1 MVVVKIID
9 YVSNNAGNRPAAL
22 SAYVVLPESV
32 SSSVFDGTDLMSPEF
47 LRSTAYSSRKV
58 ASPITMD
65 SSNSDWPMSDF
76 IRQHINENQNSKA
89 MTREKFKK
97 NVIRSRTLANM
108 AYVAEENII
117 SHAMIGSPG
126 PAVGKGGGKSR
137 SAPSSAIKTPRSGEE
152 EGEEEEGLESDLV
165 RYIVA
170 FLH

>member
-1 MVVVKIID
+1 MRIIE
-9 YVSNNAGNRPAAL
+9 YVASNTNVRPSAL

-32 SSSVFDGTDLMSPEF
+32 SSSVFDGTDLMSPDF
-47 LRSTAYSSRKV
+47 LRSAAYSSRKA

-65 SSNSDWPMSDF
+65 SSNSDWPLSDF

-117 SHAMIGSPG
+117 SHAMIGSPN
-126 PAVGKGGGKSR
+126 PAGKNGNRNRGL
-137 SAPSSAIKTPRSGEE
+137 KTPGAEE
-152 EGEEEEGLESDLV
+152 EGEEGQESDLV
-165 RYIVA
+165 SGV
-170 FLH
+170 LCL